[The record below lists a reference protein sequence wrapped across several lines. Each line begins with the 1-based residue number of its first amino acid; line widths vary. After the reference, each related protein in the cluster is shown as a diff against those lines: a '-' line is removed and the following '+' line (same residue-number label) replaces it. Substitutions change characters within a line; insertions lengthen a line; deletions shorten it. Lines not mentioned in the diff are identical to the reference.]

1 MPEQARGQGFAP
13 AAGLVVVQQ
22 AANAGGSSARA
33 DVAAFKAR
41 IEQTDFDVLVVGAG
55 LSGIGVAYHLQRD
68 CPRKSF
74 VILEARGAIGGT
86 WDLFR
91 YPGIRSDSD
100 MHTMG
105 YRFRPWCG
113 EKAIADGPSI
123 IEYLKDTAREYGID
137 SKIRYHHKVRR
148 ASWSS
153 SQARWT
159 LEVQGPEGRIETY
172 TCNFLQMCCGYYDY
186 DAGYLPGWPGMERFK
201 GKIVHPQKWP
211 EDLDYAGKRVVVIGS
226 GATAVTLV
234 PAMADKAAHVT
245 MLQRSP
251 TYIVARPAKDPIANW
266 LHAKLPARTAHT
278 LARWKNILLQMYFYR
293 AARNKPEAAK
303 QRLIELA
310 QAELGPGIDMQH
322 FTPRYNPWDQRLCLV
337 PDGDLF
343 NVIREG
349 KASVVT
355 EEIDI
360 FTKTGLRLRSGEEL
374 PADIIVTATGLVM
387 KMLGG
392 TDLVV
397 DGRTVNPGAA
407 LSYKGMMLSDVP
419 NLATTFGYTN
429 ASWTLKADLTAE
441 YLCRILNR
449 MDRGSY
455 AYCTPRNADPSLVP
469 DATPPLSS
477 GYMQRAKDILP
488 KQGSKRPWRL
498 YQNYAKDMLALR
510 FGSID
515 DGTLVFTR
523 ASVQPAPRAPQDA
536 PTGMRAQPR
545 TSPGGG
551 RPKRMSL
558 DGRTAVITGAGS
570 GIGRAIAQSLARRGC
585 HLALADIN
593 EAGLAQTVQLLD
605 GAGIRISRH
614 RLDVADRA
622 AVAALPQAVL
632 GEHGRVDL
640 LFNNAGV
647 GLAGTFDQ
655 VSEAD
660 FDWLLDINFGAVVR
674 MTRAFLPHLKVS
686 DEACIVNL
694 SSLFGLISPAGQ
706 TAYSASKFAV
716 RGFSNALR
724 FELAGSNVGVT
735 VVHPGGV
742 ATKIAENARRPVGTS
757 NAEVAAQL
765 ERARRMLTMPPAQ
778 AGETI
783 VQAVERRLPRVLVG
797 RDAKMLA
804 LAERLAPVSY
814 WRLLALLAP
823 RPAKSGIEGPGGH
836 P

>member
-1 MPEQARGQGFAP
+1 MPEPAREQAFSPTAELTAARP
-13 AAGLVVVQQ
+13 AAD
-22 AANAGGSSARA
+22 AGVSSARSS
-33 DVAAFKAR
+33 AAEFKPGVD
-41 IEQTDFDVLVVGAG
+41 QLDFDVIIVGAG

-74 VILEARGAIGGT
+74 IVLEARGAIGGT

-91 YPGIRSDSD
+91 YPGVRSDSD
-100 MHTMG
+100 MHTLG
-105 YRFRPWCG
+105 YRFRPWRG

-123 IEYLKDTAREYGID
+123 LDYLNDTAREYGID
-137 SKIRYHHKVRR
+137 RKIRYHQKVKR
-148 ASWSS
+148 ACWSS
-153 SQARWT
+153 EEARWT
-159 LEVQGPEGRIETY
+159 LEVVGVDGRVVTY
-172 TCNFLQMCCGYYDY
+172 SCNFLQMCSGYYDY
-186 DAGYLPGWPGMERFK
+186 DAGYMPGWPGIERFK
-201 GKIVHPQKWP
+201 GEIVHPQKWP
-211 EDLDYAGKRVVVIGS
+211 ENLDYAGKRVLVIGS

-234 PAMADKAAHVT
+234 PAMTDKASIVT

-251 TYIVARPAKDPIANW
+251 TYIVARPARDVIADW
-266 LHAKLPARTAHT
+266 LYAKLPERLAHT
-278 LARWKNILLQMYFYR
+278 LARWKSILLQMYFYN
-293 AARNKPEAAK
+293 AARKKPEAAK
-303 QRLIELA
+303 QRIIELA
-310 QAELGPGIDMQH
+310 QAELGPGIDVQH

-343 NVIREG
+343 KAIREG

-355 EEIDI
+355 DEIET
-360 FTKTGLRLRSGEEL
+360 FTETGLKLRSGKVL

-387 KMLGG
+387 KLMGG
-392 TDLVV
+392 MELVV
-397 DGRTVNPGAA
+397 DGRSVDPGTT

-449 MDRGSY
+449 MDRGGH
-455 AYCTPRNADPSLVP
+455 AYCMPRDRDSSVIP

-488 KQGSKRPWRL
+488 KQGSKRPWKL

-523 ASVQPAPRAPQDA
+523 ASHNRRG
-536 PTGMRAQPR
+536 TGRGDDIDGR
-545 TSPGGG
+545 TSYG
-551 RPKRMSL
+551 RAMPKRMTL
-558 DGRTAVITGAGS
+558 HDRTAVITGAGS

-585 HLALADIN
+585 HLALADIS
-593 EAGLAQTVQLLD
+593 EPGLAETAQLL
-605 GAGIRISRH
+605 GGLGIRVSCH
-614 RLDVADRA
+614 KLDVADRA
-622 AVAALPQAVL
+622 AVAALPQAVVA
-632 GEHGRVDL
+632 EHGRVDL

-647 GLAGTFDQ
+647 ALAGTFEQ
-655 VSEAD
+655 VSERD
-660 FDWLLDINFGAVVR
+660 FEWLFDINFGAVVR
-674 MTRAFLPHLKVS
+674 LTRAFMPRLKAS
-686 DEACIVNL
+686 DDARVVNM
-694 SSLFGLISPAGQ
+694 SSLFGLISPPGQ

-742 ATKIAENARRPVGTS
+742 ATKIAENARRHAGAT

-765 ERARRMLTMPPAQ
+765 ERARRLLTMPPEV

-783 VQAVERRLPRVLVG
+783 VRAVERRAPRVVVG
-797 RDAKMLA
+797 GQAKMMA
-804 LAERLAPVSY
+804 LIERLAPVSY
-814 WRLLALLAP
+814 LRILRTPAP
-823 RPAKSGIEGPGGH
+823 RS
-836 P
+836 